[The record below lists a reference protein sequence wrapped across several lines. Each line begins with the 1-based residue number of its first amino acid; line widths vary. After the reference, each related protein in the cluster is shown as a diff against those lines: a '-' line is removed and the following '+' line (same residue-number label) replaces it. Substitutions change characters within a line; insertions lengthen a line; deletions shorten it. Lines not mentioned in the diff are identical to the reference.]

1 MKYIRKPIEV
11 DALPWTGDNFGH
23 LFNFT
28 YPTLI
33 TQVKEATLIVPVR
46 QPNGP
51 NGPNGPIMVYI
62 ELGDYIVKEPDGTVY
77 PVKRTVFEQTYEA
90 V

>member
-11 DALPWTGDNFGH
+11 NALPWTGGNFSQLYRFAH
-23 LFNFT
+23 
-28 YPTLI
+28 PTFI
-33 TQVKEATLIVPVR
+33 TQVKEATLAMLKV
-46 QPNGP
+46 Q
-51 NGPNGPIMVYI
+51 PNGPIMVYI

-77 PVKRTVFEQTYEA
+77 PVKRTVFEQAYEA